1 MGLPRP
7 VAIACMTAVC
17 LAAATAHG
25 PLEGIPHV
33 ADEIAYTL
41 QSRLFA
47 AGMHTGPA
55 GDNASMLL
63 YPFWQ
68 ATPASFSVFPP
79 GWPGI
84 LALGER
90 MGLAWMVNPLLLG
103 LLPWLT
109 WLLAQ
114 ELTDKPQ
121 ATLAATLA
129 ALSPGL
135 WVLGASRMAHTSVLV
150 ALLGL
155 AVVAKRARDP
165 RWAWGLAGVGLG
177 YVVLARPFD
186 AFVVGLPLALW
197 GAARTKDPL
206 NRLSLAAP
214 TVLALVLLGAH
225 NLVTTGSLT
234 TFAVGPYYDAWV
246 ADSGRPPGCNRLGFS
261 ETIGCH
267 STLGSW
273 GHDLGKAAQIAG
285 DSLLRLDR
293 LALGIPG
300 GLVLALVGA
309 WSLGRRMW
317 LPCMILGVAVIGGY
331 ALYWSPGMAYGAR
344 FYHPLYLA
352 LPLLLAAGSTRVL
365 QKFRWAVI
373 AIPLL
378 CAPNISEGLRGYWCV
393 DDGLQRELEAAEVTD
408 AVVFIKGIG
417 TRSTAWPAL
426 GVDAFTCTPLLESG
440 DGFHLLN
447 PTDPHSGLQP
457 RHALSDPTTARA
469 YMRQLHP
476 GTAAWIG
483 THDIQR
489 DQWRL
494 EPLKVD

>member
-1 MGLPRP
+1 
-7 VAIACMTAVC
+7 
-17 LAAATAHG
+17 
-25 PLEGIPHV
+25 
-33 ADEIAYTL
+33 
-41 QSRLFA
+41 
-47 AGMHTGPA
+47 MHTGPA

-68 ATPASFSVFPP
+68 TAPASFSVFPP
-79 GWPGI
+79 GWPGL

-90 MGLAWMVNPLLLG
+90 IGLAWLVNPVLLG

-109 WLLAQ
+109 WLLAK

-121 ATLAATLA
+121 ATLAAFLA

-150 ALLGL
+150 ALLGI
-155 AVVAKRARDP
+155 AVVAQRARDP
-165 RWAWGLAGVGLG
+165 RWAWGLAGLGLG

-197 GAARTKDPL
+197 GASRTKDTL
-206 NRLSLAAP
+206 NRAALAAP
-214 TVLALVLLGAH
+214 TTIALALLGAH
-225 NLVTTGSLT
+225 NLATTGSLI

-246 ADSGRPPGCNRLGFS
+246 ADSGRPPGCNQLGFS
-261 ETIGCH
+261 ESIGCH
-267 STLGSW
+267 PTLGSW
-273 GHDLGKAAQIAG
+273 GHDLGKAAQIAR

-309 WSLGRRMW
+309 WTLGRRAW
-317 LPCMILGVAVIGGY
+317 LPCLALSGAIIGGY

-352 LPLLLAAGSTRVL
+352 LPLLLAAGATRML
-365 QKFRWAVI
+365 GRFSLAVI

-378 CAPNISEGLRGYWCV
+378 SAPSISEGLRGYWCV
-393 DDGLQRELEAAEVTD
+393 DGKLEQALEAAGATEG
-408 AVVFIKGIG
+408 VVFLDG
-417 TRSTAWPAL
+417 TGSRKDAWPEL
-426 GVDAFTCTPLLESG
+426 GVEDFTCTPLLEAG
-440 DGFHLLN
+440 DGFHLMN
-447 PTDPHSGLQP
+447 PTDPRAGLQP

-476 GTAAWIG
+476 GSPAWIG
-483 THDIQR
+483 THDIAR
-489 DQWRL
+489 DKWRL
-494 EPLKVD
+494 EPLLVD